1 MGLNQYTEL
10 FYYLKELL
18 EQDDLVNTITQGNFA
33 ELDIEKANI
42 FPLVHMDIISATL
55 DNNVITFSV
64 QIASLN
70 QRDKVNEIKEDKFW
84 KQDNEVDNFNETL
97 AILNRLWLK
106 LYTDLEQRD
115 ITASLNVPLSKID
128 FEYTNTLDGW
138 LLDFDIQVPNT
149 TLNLCQ

>member
-1 MGLNQYTEL
+1 MNQYTEL

-18 EQDDLVNTITQGNFA
+18 EQDDFVNSIRQGSFDQ
-33 ELDIEKANI
+33 LDIEKANVY
-42 FPLVHMDIISATL
+42 PLAHIDVLSANL
-55 DNNVITFSV
+55 DNNVITFNV
-64 QIASLN
+64 VIACVA

-84 KQDNEVDNFNETL
+84 RQDNEVDNFNETL

-138 LLDFDIQVPNT
+138 LLDFNIQVPNT

>member
-1 MGLNQYTEL
+1 MNQYTQL

-33 ELDIEKANI
+33 DLDIEKANI